1 MEQQTKQYL
10 TNMNFN
16 EIDIKL
22 LFLDIVKYY
31 IPSSDGTDTLNQTEE
46 AIIDLIKKLGFI
58 MNDLY
63 FNVGHRTKQAINQF
77 LIAFFS
83 KYWHLIFDTF
93 LYQYFIGDITKSYD
107 NVNYELLQFFIEE
120 YNYQILHPDVYES
133 LIIIYLSQISD
144 DELMMQSSLILNKL
158 KQYKLIP
165 KNMDNSQKEYL
176 ITYAKNRKFYDLEE
190 VIKACK

>member
-10 TNMNFN
+10 TNMNYN
-16 EIDIKL
+16 ETDIKL
-22 LFLDIVKYY
+22 LFLDMVKYY
-31 IPSSDGTDTLNQTEE
+31 IPASNSDTVNLPED
-46 AIIDLIKKLGFI
+46 AVIDIVKKLAFI

-63 FNVGHRTKQAINQF
+63 FNVGEGTKQAINQF
-77 LIAFFS
+77 LITFFS
-83 KYWHLIFDTF
+83 KYWYLIFDTF

-144 DELMMQSSLILNKL
+144 DEIMMQSSLILNKL

-165 KNMDNSQKEYL
+165 KNMDESQKNYL
-176 ITYAKNRKFYDLEE
+176 IAYAKNRNFYDLEQ
-190 VIKACK
+190 VIKASK